1 MEKIT
6 RNTKWL
12 LYSDD
17 IEDMMGTEEE
27 RRKQYSECNE
37 VPLEDIEDDALES
50 WCRGCLDAYWDD
62 FQEFTHKTQQ
72 CLCIANLGLW
82 HGRRDGGMTGTF
94 ENLLY
99 HALEDYSNSIYYFPK
114 DGHMEIE
121 AIHHD
126 GTNYFKIYGLS
137 EEGKRYVRNH
147 ECDEPRMV
155 HNHLLRNKGK
165 YLCPVVY
172 TNI

>member
-17 IEDMMGTEEE
+17 MDEMLGTEEE
-27 RRKQYSECNE
+27 RKQEYMACNDISPE
-37 VPLEDIEDDALES
+37 EFEEDAFES
-50 WCRGCLDAYWDD
+50 WCDSWLYSFWED
-62 FQEFTHKTQQ
+62 FKEFTDKDQKV
-72 CLCIANLGLW
+72 LFVADLGLW
-82 HGRRDGGMTGTF
+82 NGRRDGGKIGKLHDLIQQAT
-94 ENLLY
+94 
-99 HALEDYSNSIYYFPK
+99 EDYNTIYYYPK
-114 DGHMEIE
+114 DGHMTLK

-137 EEGKRYVRNH
+137 EEGKRYVNNH
-147 ECDEPRMV
+147 EYDEERMV

>member
-17 IEDMMGTEEE
+17 MDEMLGDIEE
-27 RRKQYSECNE
+27 RKEQYCECCE
-37 VPLEDIEDDALES
+37 IEPDKIEDDAFQS
-50 WCRGCLDAYWDD
+50 WCEACMDGWWYDFKAFTQEDQICL
-62 FQEFTHKTQQ
+62 FT
-72 CLCIANLGLW
+72 ANLGLW
-82 HGRRDGGMTGTF
+82 NGRKEGGLIGKFHDLIGQAT
-94 ENLLY
+94 EEYNRI
-99 HALEDYSNSIYYFPK
+99 HYFPK
-114 DGHMEIE
+114 DGHMELE
-121 AIHHD
+121 AAHHD

-137 EEGKRYVRNH
+137 EEGKQYVNNH
-147 ECDEPRMV
+147 EYDEERMV
-155 HNHLLRNKGK
+155 HNHLLHNKGK